1 MNNICKVSI
10 KGLWGIKNISFE
22 LNNDVNFFIGPNG
35 TGKTTIINL
44 IAYTL
49 KADITSLFRNPFTNI
64 TLYLSRNDDL
74 SYIAVDK
81 NEDSLV
87 YNIHFPNQEDARF
100 EFNQRELY
108 ERYRRMEIRDNFY
121 NNHYK
126 NLQKTLEDIL
136 QLSWISV
143 NRTSLLTEHN
153 RDNPSIDKVIN
164 QLQNQLK
171 GYFSFITNKCNDETD
186 KFQKFVFK
194 SLIEIGSYEADII
207 NSMLRNSGVEKK
219 NLKDIFNLFSVLDK
233 GLIKQVDAFYDDAQ
247 KAAEK
252 ILNIEDV
259 DLRDFSYVVNA
270 IRLQSII
277 KEWNTVS
284 NTQNEITS
292 KKNTFLEIIE
302 SMFQHKKLIVNES
315 NELMIKTKED
325 KNFPLEFLSS
335 GEKQLLIIL
344 GNALLHNSTQNLIY
358 VADEPELSLHIE
370 WQEKLVLSLKKLTP
384 NAQIIFATHSPDI
397 VGPYQNNT
405 INFDKIIYG

>member
-10 KGLWGIKNISFE
+10 EGLWGIKNISFE

-44 IAYTL
+44 IAYTI
-49 KADITSLFRNPFTNI
+49 KADITSLFRQPFTNI
-64 TLYLSRNDDL
+64 TLYLSRNDDI
-74 SYIAVDK
+74 SYIAVSK

-87 YNIHFPNQEDARF
+87 YTIHLPDQEDAIF

-108 ERYRRMEIRDNFY
+108 ERYRRMEIRDTFY

-126 NLQKTLEDIL
+126 NLHKTVEDLL

-143 NRTSLLTEHN
+143 NRTSLLNEHN

-171 GYFSFITNKCNDETD
+171 GYFSLITNRCNEETE

-194 SLIEIGSYEADII
+194 SLIETGSYETDII
-207 NSMLRNSGVEKK
+207 NTMLSNSGVEKK

-233 GLIKQVDAFYDDAQ
+233 ELIKQVDTFYDDAQ

-284 NTQNEITS
+284 STQNAITS
-292 KKNTFLEIIE
+292 KKDTFLEIIE
-302 SMFQHKKLIVNES
+302 SMLQHKKLIVNES
-315 NELMIKTKED
+315 NELTVKTDEGKT
-325 KNFPLEFLSS
+325 FPLEFLSS

-344 GNALLHNSTQNLIY
+344 GNALLHNSTENLIY
-358 VADEPELSLHIE
+358 VADEPELSLHID
-370 WQEKLVLSLKKLTP
+370 WQEKLVMSLKKLAP
-384 NAQIIFATHSPDI
+384 KAQIIFATHSPDI
-397 VGPYQNNT
+397 VGPYQNYT